1 MLMALPGLERLMAVC
16 RQLDLEV
23 LTEPPA
29 STPPVVGSMI
39 GGVPLDP
46 VLAAFYSRFGRAM
59 FAVNSAGMGLF
70 RVNDSVNELEDD
82 NQWWRK
88 TWQQQLA
95 LPLFT
100 FGGWSGL
107 AWYLA
112 TVPGVADANG
122 FQPVVFADAY
132 DEPYALPVASNV
144 DCFFDAYSRY
154 LEALVAHPY
163 YAEDGSAA
171 LTFPWRVPEIIGRDA
186 RLVEMLRA
194 GRFEPLLKDEEMRA
208 WVAKVVRFGT

>member
-1 MLMALPGLERLMAVC
+1 MM
-16 RQLDLEV
+16 
-23 LTEPPA
+23 
-29 STPPVVGSMI
+29 
-39 GGVPLDP
+39 GGFPLDP
-46 VLAAFYSRFGRAM
+46 MLAAFYSRFGRAM

-88 TWQQQLA
+88 TWQQQLP

-100 FGGWSGL
+100 FGGRGGL
-107 AWYLA
+107 AWYFA
-112 TVPGVADANG
+112 TVPEMADAKG

-144 DCFFDAYSRY
+144 DRFFDAYSRY
-154 LEALVAHPY
+154 LEALVAHPDY
-163 YAEDGSAA
+163 EEDRTAA

-186 RLVEMLRA
+186 PLVEMLRA
-194 GRFEPLLKDEEMRA
+194 GRFDSLLKDEEMRA
-208 WVAKVVRFGT
+208 WVEKVVRFGS